1 MYLLSPY
8 GYLLYWAF
16 IDAMDEDGLA
26 FLIVTNEIIQGR
38 DGYVVPGQEA
48 GRRRVNSSCR
58 KKKNEV

>member
-26 FLIVTNEIIQGR
+26 FLIVTNEIIQRR
-38 DGYVVPGQEA
+38 DGYVVPG
-48 GRRRVNSSCR
+48 
-58 KKKNEV
+58 